1 MAIRELSCHNREN
14 HTGISWTR
22 ATKEELHSNI
32 WQKKCST
39 VGAHR
44 TLILIVFVGKKGG
57 QLQCRGLGR
66 REEEGNEQVSL
77 RSAARVGRHP
87 EEMACDRGKW
97 DQNAVREAYR
107 IRTVEE
113 GKGEAEKGG
122 RETHRR
128 WRWWRWR

>member
-1 MAIRELSCHNREN
+1 LKQSNLGGTLAVAIRELSCHNREN

-57 QLQCRGLGR
+57 
-66 REEEGNEQVSL
+66 NYNV
-77 RSAARVGRHP
+77 
-87 EEMACDRGKW
+87 
-97 DQNAVREAYR
+97 EA
-107 IRTVEE
+107 
-113 GKGEAEKGG
+113 
-122 RETHRR
+122 
-128 WRWWRWR
+128 